1 MPVYLSPILVPV
13 ARLLK
18 KNKMLAGEIGN
29 HEPRVSAVVENGQ
42 KLVSKGHP
50 QAEQFNHSL
59 DDLVDR
65 WHALKVILPVGRW
78 WLENKILILR
88 HIYKMCFSF
97 F

>member
-18 KNKMLAGEIGN
+18 KNKMLAGEIGY

-50 QAEQFNHSL
+50 QTEQFN
-59 DDLVDR
+59 LVER
-65 WHALKVILPVGRW
+65 WQALKVILPVGR
-78 WLENKILILR
+78 
-88 HIYKMCFSF
+88 
-97 F
+97 

>member
-18 KNKMLAGEIGN
+18 KNKMLAGEIGY

-50 QAEQFNHSL
+50 QTEQFNHSL
-59 DDLVDR
+59 DDLVER
-65 WHALKVILPVGRW
+65 WQALKVIIPVGR
-78 WLENKILILR
+78 
-88 HIYKMCFSF
+88 
-97 F
+97 